1 MTSTVQVYSS
11 WYHFSMAIPP
21 FSMGQVQRARA
32 CLPYGTTS
40 RAGGQDG
47 ISLAYS
53 PNPAHIF
60 P

>member
-11 WYHFSMAIPP
+11 WYHFCMAIPP
-21 FSMGQVQRARA
+21 FSLG
-32 CLPYGTTS
+32 LPKGPGPVCPMVPHPVP
-40 RAGGQDG
+40 GGQDG

>member
-11 WYHFSMAIPP
+11 WYHFCMAIPP
-21 FSMGQVQRARA
+21 FSLG
-32 CLPYGTTS
+32 LPKGP
-40 RAGGQDG
+40 GPVCPMVPHPVPGDKMEFPWH
-47 ISLAYS
+47 IP